1 VADPE
6 AIYVTSGYVASASE
20 LVPSSVRYQGLE
32 KRAGRNKRERE
43 MTDPIADLL
52 TRIRNAI
59 MAGHSSVILPSS
71 EIKLSI
77 VKILKDQRFIRDY
90 DLARDQNGRR
100 RIRLQLS
107 YDQQR
112 NSTITNLKRISK
124 PGLRIYVKKKD
135 IPRPMGGLGMT
146 ILSTSQGLMT
156 GRQAWQSGLGGELL
170 CQVW

>member
-1 VADPE
+1 MGDLE
-6 AIYVTSGYVASASE
+6 AIYDTSGFVGFASE
-20 LVPSSVRYQGLE
+20 IALSLVRYPESGKQ
-32 KRAGRNKRERE
+32 AGRNRERD

-59 MAGHSSVILPSS
+59 MAGHTSVILPSS

-77 VKILKDQRFIRDY
+77 VKILKEQRFIRDY
-90 DLARDQNGRR
+90 DLARDPNGRR

-124 PGLRIYVKKKD
+124 PGLRIYVKKND
-135 IPRPMGGLGMT
+135 IPRPMGGLGLT
-146 ILSTSQGLMT
+146 ILSTSKGVMT
-156 GRQAWQSGLGGELL
+156 GRQAWQTGLGGELL

>member
-1 VADPE
+1 
-6 AIYVTSGYVASASE
+6 
-20 LVPSSVRYQGLE
+20 
-32 KRAGRNKRERE
+32 

-59 MAGHSSVILPSS
+59 MAGHTSVIMPSS
-71 EIKLSI
+71 EIKLAI

-90 DLARDQNGRR
+90 DLARDPNGSR

-124 PGLRIYVKKKD
+124 PGLRIYVKKND
-135 IPRPMGGLGMT
+135 IPRPMGGLGLT
-146 ILSTSQGLMT
+146 ILSTSKGVMT
-156 GRQAWQSGLGGELL
+156 GKQAWESGLGGELL

>member
-1 VADPE
+1 
-6 AIYVTSGYVASASE
+6 
-20 LVPSSVRYQGLE
+20 
-32 KRAGRNKRERE
+32 

-52 TRIRNAI
+52 TRIRNAL
-59 MAGHSSVILPSS
+59 MSGHTSVIMPSS

-77 VKILKDQRFIRDY
+77 VKILKEQRFVRDY
-90 DLARDQNGRR
+90 DLARDPNGRR
-100 RIRLQLS
+100 RIRIQLS

-135 IPRPMGGLGMT
+135 IPRPMGGLGLT
-146 ILSTSQGLMT
+146 ILSTSKGVMT
-156 GRQAWQSGLGGELL
+156 GKQAWESGLGGELL

>member
-1 VADPE
+1 
-6 AIYVTSGYVASASE
+6 
-20 LVPSSVRYQGLE
+20 
-32 KRAGRNKRERE
+32 

-59 MAGHSSVILPSS
+59 ISGHTSVIMPSS

-77 VKILKDQRFIRDY
+77 VKILKEQRFVRDY
-90 DLARDQNGRR
+90 DLARDPNGRR
-100 RIRLQLS
+100 RIRIQLS

-135 IPRPMGGLGMT
+135 IPRPMGGLGLT
-146 ILSTSQGLMT
+146 ILSTSKGVMT
-156 GRQAWQSGLGGELL
+156 GKQAWESGLGGELL
-170 CQVW
+170 CEVW